1 MAIVPGVR
9 FGPYQILSLI
19 GAGGMGEVYKAIDT
33 RLQRTVAVKVLPE
46 LFSMDEER
54 LARFEREARTLASLN
69 HPNIAQ
75 IYGLEDAQTDGRRS
89 RALAM
94 EFIDGEDLAERL
106 SRGPMPLEE
115 ALAIARQIVDAL
127 EAAHEQGILHRDL
140 KPANIKVRPDGTV
153 KVLDFGLAKAL
164 DPPGALPRGIADTPT
179 ITNIHTHVGVLLGT
193 AGYMAPE
200 HAKGR
205 MVDRRADIWAFG
217 VLLYELLTGAA
228 PFTGAS
234 TSEILARVIERE
246 PDWSQVPATTPVP
259 VLRLLHRC
267 LQKDPR
273 RRLQA
278 IGDARLDI
286 EEALTAPSIAVTAK
300 PSVRRDRLVRVLAV
314 AGLVSSAV
322 LGALLFRARATEPH
336 TAPVSAAIALPEGR
350 YLDGVGPPELAVSKD
365 GRTLAFLAR
374 EANGLQHLYVRPL
387 NDVRA
392 TLVPNSETG
401 EGPFFSPD
409 GRWVAFAVGTS
420 GLSAARP
427 ELRKYSLDTGL
438 TQTVAPIE
446 DYFGGVWT
454 KDNSLIYV
462 GAQPRGLWKVP
473 AGGGTPQNVVPRV
486 RFGGED
492 VDRGLAWPD
501 LMPGERSVLV
511 SDWDARQI
519 AVVNLESREMVH
531 LGLEGSG
538 ARFAPNGYVVYAL
551 NNELRGIAFDRSAGR
566 VTGAP
571 VALLQ
576 DIAYARNTA
585 PVFAFSDEG
594 TLVFATGYLRGSRR
608 EPMRI
613 VRATR
618 QEKPVALAIQPQLIG
633 RGFVLSPDGS
643 RLAINSWG
651 SAAPVLIDLR
661 RSTTMKLEDTGLT
674 DVSSL
679 AWTTDGRQLAVS
691 GPVAGR
697 GLWGVFL
704 KNVNGSGKP
713 EPLVAPEKIEIHL
726 AGWTPDGQTLLAFGG
741 RPVQVKMEI
750 MRLQR
755 GKPREV
761 ILTEPGAISSARISP
776 DGRWLAYD
784 STATGVY
791 EVYVLPVSGQGDRLP
806 VTATGGT
813 APFWSPDGRELLFRR
828 DRAVISVAV
837 KTVGTTIEFGAERKQ
852 FEWDTAREWG
862 IAPNGDIYSA
872 EPVPGAALQA
882 TIQLKTRWFAELD
895 RLIR

>member
-1 MAIVPGVR
+1 MSIAVGARI
-9 FGPYQILSLI
+9 GPYEVISLL
-19 GAGGMGEVYKAIDT
+19 GAGGMGEVYKAIDS
-33 RLQRTVAVKVLPE
+33 RLQRTVAIKVLPE
-46 LFSMDEER
+46 LFSLDEER
-54 LARFEREARTLASLN
+54 LARFDREARTLASLN

-75 IYGLEDAQTDGRRS
+75 IYGLEDAPSWGRRR
-89 RALAM
+89 RALSI
-94 EFIDGEDLAERL
+94 EFIDGENLAERL
-106 SRGPMPLEE
+106 SRGAIPLDD

-127 EAAHEQGILHRDL
+127 EAAHERGIIHRDL
-140 KPANIKVRPDGTV
+140 KPANIMVRTDGTV

-164 DPPGALPRGIADTPT
+164 DPTGAPSGTANSPT

-193 AGYMAPE
+193 AAYMSPE
-200 HAKGR
+200 QAKGR

-228 PFTGAS
+228 PFAAES
-234 TSEILARVIERE
+234 TSQILARVIERE
-246 PDWSQVPATTPVP
+246 PDWSRLPPNTPLP
-259 VLRLLHRC
+259 ILRLLQRS
-267 LQKDPR
+267 LQKDPH

-286 EEALTAPSIAVTAK
+286 EEALTASPVTVPATPSAW
-300 PSVRRDRLVRVLAV
+300 RVRVMGGVAV
-314 AGLVSSAV
+314 AGVLSSAV
-322 LGALLFRARATEPH
+322 LGLLLFRARTTEPR
-336 TAPVSAAIALPEGR
+336 TAPVSAAITLPEGR
-350 YLDGVGPPELAVSKD
+350 YLDGVGPPELALSKD

-374 EANGLQHLYVRPL
+374 GLSGLQELYVQPL
-387 NDVRA
+387 NDTRA
-392 TLVPNSETG
+392 TLVPNSQTA

-420 GLSAARP
+420 ALSATRP

-454 KDNSLIYV
+454 KDNHVIYI

-473 AGGGTPQNVVPRV
+473 AGGGTPHNIVPKV

-492 VDRGLAWPD
+492 VDRALAWPA
-501 LMPGERSVLV
+501 LLPGDRSVLV
-511 SDWDARQI
+511 SDWDTRQI
-519 AVVNLESREMVH
+519 AVVNLDSREMAL
-531 LGLEGSG
+531 LGLEGAG
-538 ARFAPNGYVVYAL
+538 PRFAPNGYLVYAVKD
-551 NNELRGIAFDRSAGR
+551 ELRGIAFDPSGSR

-576 DIAYARNTA
+576 DVAYARNTA

-594 TLVFATGYLRGSRR
+594 TLIFATGYLRGSRR

-618 QEKPVALAIQPQLIG
+618 QQKPIALAIQPQLIG
-633 RGFVLSPDGS
+633 RGFMLSPDGS

-651 SAAPVLIDLR
+651 SSAPVLIDLR
-661 RSTTMKLEDTGLT
+661 RGTTTKLEETGLAE
-674 DVSSL
+674 VSSL
-679 AWTTDGRQLAVS
+679 AWTPDGRHLAVS

-697 GLWGVFL
+697 GGWGVYL
-704 KNVNGSGKP
+704 KDVDGVGKP
-713 EPLVAPEKIEIHL
+713 QLLVAAESIEIHL
-726 AGWTPDGQTLLAFGG
+726 AGWTPDGQTLIAFGG

-761 ILTEPGAISSARISP
+761 IHTEPGAVSSARISP

-784 STATGVY
+784 STATGVF
-791 EVYVLPVSGQGDRLP
+791 EVYVLPVSGARERIP
-806 VTATGGT
+806 VTAAGGT
-813 APFWSPDGRELLFRR
+813 MPFWSPDGRELLFRR
-828 DRAVISVAV
+828 DRAVISVPV
-837 KTVGTTIEFGAERKQ
+837 KAIGASLDFGEERKL
-852 FEWDTAREWG
+852 FEWDTAREWA

-872 EPVPGAALQA
+872 EPVPGAALQS
-882 TIQLKTRWFAELD
+882 TIQLKTGWFAELD

>member
-1 MAIVPGVR
+1 MAIVPGVW
-9 FGPYQILSLI
+9 FGPYQIVGLI
-19 GAGGMGEVYKAIDT
+19 GAGGMGEVYKATDT
-33 RLQRTVAVKVLPE
+33 RLQRTVAIKVLPE
-46 LFSMDEER
+46 LFSKDEER

-75 IYGLEDAQTDGRRS
+75 IYGLEDARTGGRES

-94 EFIDGEDLAERL
+94 EFVEGEDLAERL
-106 SRGPMPLEE
+106 SRGSMPLDD

-127 EAAHEQGILHRDL
+127 EAAHEHGVMHRDL

-164 DPPGALPRGIADTPT
+164 DPPGELPGGIPATPT
-179 ITNIHTHVGVLLGT
+179 VTNIHTHVGVLLGT

-200 HAKGR
+200 QAKGR
-205 MVDRRADIWAFG
+205 TVDRRGDIWAFG
-217 VLLYELLTGAA
+217 VVLYELLTGVA

-234 TSEILARVIERE
+234 TSEILAQVIERE
-246 PDWSQVPATTPVP
+246 PDWSRVPATTPLSIV
-259 VLRLLHRC
+259 RLLQRC

-278 IGDARLDI
+278 IGDARFDM
-286 EEALTAPSIAVTAK
+286 EEALIAPSTSVAAK
-300 PSVRRDRLVRVLAV
+300 ASLSRSRLMGGLAL
-314 AGLVSSAV
+314 AGLVCSAV
-322 LGALLFRARATEPH
+322 LGVLLFRARTTESH
-336 TAPVSAAIALPEGR
+336 TARLSAAIPLPEGR
-350 YLDGVGPPELAVSKD
+350 YLDGFGPPALAVSKD

-374 EANGLQHLYVRPL
+374 GASGLQHLYVRPL
-387 NDVRA
+387 NDARA
-392 TLVPNSETG
+392 TLVPDSETG

-446 DYFGGVWT
+446 DYFGGTWT
-454 KDNSLIYV
+454 KDDNLIFV

-473 AGGGTPQNVVPRV
+473 AGGGTPQNVVPTV

-501 LMPGERSVLV
+501 LLPGERSVLV
-511 SDWDARQI
+511 SDWDSRQV
-519 AVVNLESREMVH
+519 AMVNLDNREMVH
-531 LGLEGSG
+531 LGLEGAG
-538 ARFAPNGYVVYAL
+538 PRFAPNGYVVYAL
-551 NNELRGIAFDRSAGR
+551 NTELRAIAFNPSTGR

-576 DIAYARNTA
+576 DIAYGRNTA

-613 VRATR
+613 LRATR
-618 QEKPVALAIQPQLIG
+618 QEKPVPLAIQPQLIG

-651 SAAPVLIDLR
+651 SPAPVLIDLR
-661 RSTTMKLEDTGLT
+661 RSTTVTLEDTGLT
-674 DVSSL
+674 EVSSL

-691 GPVAGR
+691 GPVTGR
-697 GLWGVFL
+697 GLWGAFL

-713 EPLVAPEKIEIHL
+713 QPLVEPEKIEIHL
-726 AGWTPDGQTLLAFGG
+726 AGWTPDGQTLMAFGG

-761 ILTEPGAISSARISP
+761 IHTEPGAISSARISP

-784 STATGVY
+784 STATGAF
-791 EVYVLPVSGQGDRLP
+791 EVYVLPVSGHGDRVP
-806 VTATGGT
+806 VTAAGGM
-813 APFWSPDGRELLFRR
+813 APLWSPDGRELLFRR
-828 DRAVISVAV
+828 DNAVMSVTF
-837 KTVGTTIEFGAERKQ
+837 KTVGTNIEFGGERKL

-862 IAPNGDIYSA
+862 IAPNGDIYGA
-872 EPVPGAALQA
+872 EPVPGAALQT
-882 TIQLKTRWFAELD
+882 TIQLKTGWFAELD